1 MLLLHVI
8 FGFFFLQIPVRAEEM
23 LESTE
28 NEALEVLSD
37 QIIAVENMTQIHNGT
52 NNGTNGTCR
61 QKMTNLVMQ
70 IMDQNFND
78 VRHEIFL
85 GFLRF
90 LLIESSGM

>member
-1 MLLLHVI
+1 
-8 FGFFFLQIPVRAEEM
+8 M

-78 VRHEIFL
+78 VRSESYETFFVIESLGCKVHVIFL
-85 GFLRF
+85 DNTQN
-90 LLIESSGM
+90 